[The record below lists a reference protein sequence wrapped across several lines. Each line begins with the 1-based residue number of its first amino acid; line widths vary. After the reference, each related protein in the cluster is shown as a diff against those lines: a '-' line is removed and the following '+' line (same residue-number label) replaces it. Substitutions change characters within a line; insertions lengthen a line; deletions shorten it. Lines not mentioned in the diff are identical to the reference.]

1 MGLVS
6 TVYFGTTLLEKMGVD
21 VDGLRDK
28 FTEMVQGYAT
38 NIVNNIEPE
47 TINARLA
54 EIEIDADLTPEEIEA
69 RNQTLE
75 SFKAVIDAAGG
86 EENNYQNIIDAIDQD
101 PERWGQVLVN
111 AHVDAEVLANMQTSI
126 ENGESV
132 TWDLVKLAYG
142 STSGAFCDFTEKY
155 ADGPVTEQEEVA
167 SVTNEAN
174 YEAANEVDSK
184 TKSTTASRYDMA
196 MSMLNV
202 PSGNSETQFGE

>member
-142 STSGAFCDFTEKY
+142 STSGAFGDFTEKY

-167 SVTNEAN
+167 SVTNTAT
-174 YEAANEVDSK
+174 NEVDSK
-184 TKSTTASRYDMA
+184 TKATATSRYDMA